1 MRKKAEDSGHEE
13 DDVSSSE
20 NSFTENTAGENDNT
34 SGKSDAE
41 GVQPKMKGKTESPLE
56 SLKAQNDNLLST
68 LKYVQAEFENYK
80 KRVDRDRKQQ
90 IEMSTKEVMLDILPV
105 IDNFEIALKSP
116 KESNEFVKGMELIY
130 SQLLDVLKKQGLTPI
145 DTFETKFNPHVHE
158 CMMQEESEKE
168 SGIILE
174 EFQKGYM
181 LNGVVIRPSKVKV
194 AK

>member
-1 MRKKAEDSGHEE
+1 MSKKVDDKVHERE
-13 DDVSSSE
+13 NDEAKEESSSQVSHARPAKE
-20 NSFTENTAGENDNT
+20 DKTENLVETL
-34 SGKSDAE
+34 
-41 GVQPKMKGKTESPLE
+41 KT
-56 SLKAQNDNLLST
+56 QNNNLLST

-80 KRVDRDRKQQ
+80 KRVDRDRKLQ

-105 IDNFEIALKSP
+105 IDNFEIALKST